1 MICALYHNTQK
12 NAREKQKKVKKNY
25 IIPIDNAVT
34 LYVKCQTTGLDTTGN
49 KIIFGECKYY
59 TNKKMDVDVYFNLK
73 EKAKHVIWKN
83 ENRKEKYILFSIN
96 GFTKELIELAQKED
110 SIILKQ

>member
-1 MICALYHNTQK
+1 
-12 NAREKQKKVKKNY
+12 
-25 IIPIDNAVT
+25 
-34 LYVKCQTTGLDTTGN
+34 
-49 KIIFGECKYY
+49 
-59 TNKKMDVDVYFNLK
+59 MDVDVYFNLK